1 MVIRINTKRRLG
13 SLLAK
18 KVLVLLLFTGFCWEG
33 SVAFAQFKFLKN
45 NNPPATTNR
54 PSVTNSQTAPSRS
67 NAQYGNTAQN
77 RPNTQNKNA
86 AKNAQPQRQP
96 ESQSQTYPQGNR
108 NERLLEATNSP
119 AAMKEALRTIPWNRL
134 SNSAQEKI
142 KSVLG
147 ERPLYRRLPQQ
158 STYCEPELYDFLLDH
173 PDVVVAM
180 WEKLGVTQISLK
192 EHGRPGVYQLKES
205 VGSVGIIEVLYK
217 TPNYCIVYSKG
228 SYTGPFLPRAVDGE
242 TILILQNIFEQ
253 DEDGDPYVVAQLDAF
268 VNVKNFGVDMFAKLF
283 APMLGRI
290 ADGNFEQTIAFL
302 GNVSEAAQSNPEVIK
317 RLALRLESIRKDV
330 RDDFIQ
336 TAYKTAQ
343 LAIDRSGDDLESS
356 PYGRNI
362 MERQAVQTEKQQ
374 QEFDQD
380 RVTYLQNL
388 YRAQQLQKQ
397 QQAQREMLLKQQQ
410 RRDFTPDTE
419 SESELVQRVI
429 ETKNNDY
436 DNPSELQRNVFQS
449 PTLQKPRSLA
459 TAKTSTVDKA
469 FTLDDM
475 NPDYD
480 FTGSL
485 GIVDND
491 MPLPLNSP
499 GKSHSFPK
507 PPVRKPNV
515 PQGSKPVNL
524 DLDLGLNVDLD
535 LDLNVDSSPK
545 KAEKSEKSEEQSTL
559 ILDLSLDTLPASLP
573 QATLP
578 PVTLPQAKKAS
589 ETPKEIKP
597 TETKTGAVFSK
608 PNLSR

>member
-13 SLLAK
+13 SLIAK
-18 KVLVLLLFTGFCWEG
+18 KVLILLLFTGFCWEG
-33 SVAFAQFKFLKN
+33 GVAFAQFKFLKN
-45 NNPPATTNR
+45 NNPPTAANR
-54 PSVTNSQTAPSRS
+54 SSVSNNQTAPSRS
-67 NAQYGNTAQN
+67 NAQHGNTAKN
-77 RPNTQNKNA
+77 RAATQNKNVA
-86 AKNAQPQRQP
+86 RNAQPQRQP
-96 ESQSQTYPQGNR
+96 EAQSYPQGNR

-119 AAMKEALRTIPWNRL
+119 VAMKEALRTIPWNRL

-142 KSVLG
+142 KSVLS
-147 ERPLYRRLPQQ
+147 EKPLYRRLPQQ
-158 STYCEPELYDFLLDH
+158 SAYCEPEMYDFLLDH

-217 TPNYCIVYSKG
+217 TRNYCIVYSKG
-228 SYTGPFLPRAVDGE
+228 SYSGPFLPRPVDGE

-290 ADGNFEQTIAFL
+290 ADGNFEQTIAFI

-317 RLALRLESIRKDV
+317 RLALRLESIRKEA
-330 RDDFIQ
+330 RDEFIQ

-343 LAIDRSGDDLESS
+343 LAIDRSGNDLESS

-362 MERQAVQTEKQQ
+362 LDRQAVQTEKQQ

-397 QQAQREMLLKQQQ
+397 QQAQREMLLKKQQ

-429 ETKNNDY
+429 ETKNADAM
-436 DNPSELQRNVFQS
+436 NPSESSRDVYPPIVKQ
-449 PTLQKPRSLA
+449 PTALQKPRSLA
-459 TAKTSTVDKA
+459 SAQNSAAEKA
-469 FTLDDM
+469 FTLDEMDPE
-475 NPDYD
+475 ND
-480 FTGSL
+480 FSSSL
-485 GIVDND
+485 EIVDND

-499 GKSHSFPK
+499 VKSHSFPK
-507 PPVRKPNV
+507 PPAQKPRAS
-515 PQGSKPVNL
+515 QESKPVNL

-535 LDLNVDSSPK
+535 LDLNLDSTSK
-545 KAEKSEKSEEQSTL
+545 KIEKSGESEEQSTL
-559 ILDLSLDTLPASLP
+559 ILDLSLDTPPASPARTSLP
-573 QATLP
+573 QAKTATE
-578 PVTLPQAKKAS
+578 V
-589 ETPKEIKP
+589 PKEITP
-597 TETKTGAVFSK
+597 TETKTGVIFSK
-608 PNLSR
+608 PSLSR